1 MITQIQ
7 WDPRLQTQNQQLK
20 INLSVS
26 WTIHR
31 ACFFTWDHF
40 DGAPRIP
47 TRSSFLQLDLADS
60 NGNPILRHL
69 CTIDLMRELC
79 PSLMATSPFAVAAT
93 HDIIENNI
101 GPHLPEAT
109 ISSNS
114 SKAKTRSLRALA
126 SRYSSLQCRMNWA
139 TDFLIGH
146 WTSGLSNAIQNNAK
160 GSLWVSL
167 MIRRWYDAWWWQ
179 FKATPSSRRS
189 ANSKPSGSAPSHP
202 NRVRTINFAHVCEFD
217 AIKPDISRLI
227 SFAFPQVIWESI
239 LQTLLVRTKAKW
251 CVKGSCIRATM
262 LRANHQTG
270 LRMADIAS
278 CRQRPNR
285 KRNSWYSSFDGSSNT
300 WSVEQRTYWWLID
313 LSPTLS
319 LKSWEIICIA
329 TAAAVT

>member
-7 WDPRLQTQNQQLK
+7 WDPRLHTQNQQLK

-101 GPHLPEAT
+101 GPHLPEAA

-189 ANSKPSGSAPSHP
+189 ANSKPSEAPLHAKQSEDNQFCPCVWVWCHQTRYFQTDFFCFSTSHMGEHIANIARTNKSKVMCQRFVHSGNDVEGQPP
-202 NRVRTINFAHVCEFD
+202 NRTQNGWHSILPPATQSQTELLIFFIWRIIQH
-217 AIKPDISRLI
+217 LI
-227 SFAFPQVIWESI
+227 SW
-239 LQTLLVRTKAKW
+239 T
-251 CVKGSCIRATM
+251 
-262 LRANHQTG
+262 
-270 LRMADIAS
+270 ADILMI
-278 CRQRPNR
+278 
-285 KRNSWYSSFDGSSNT
+285 D
-300 WSVEQRTYWWLID
+300 WLISLR
-313 LSPTLS
+313 LSPWS
-319 LKSWEIICIA
+319 LGK
-329 TAAAVT
+329 